1 MGKGKF
7 VAVRQRSG
15 LRREIV
21 IDCDRFGDRDEAG
34 GTKPG
39 QFPEKFAQL
48 FLEEVFKDA
57 SVRDEDGAGSGIILQ
72 PVEDVAPVKKEPFR
86 AGMVGLTFFNL
97 AGIEIDSV
105 KFAYLAHFPAEPFQH
120 LPVARSDL
128 DEAGAPAGERQRR
141 RDFARDPRVVP
152 EKKCLKT
159 VRKTFKE
166 FHRGGG

>member
-7 VAVRQRSG
+7 VAVRQRSS

-21 IDCDRFGDRDEAG
+21 IDRDRFGDRDEAG
-34 GTKPG
+34 GAKPRE
-39 QFPEKFAQL
+39 FPEKFTEL

-57 SVRDEDGAGSGIILQ
+57 SVRDEDGAGGGIILQ

-86 AGMVGLTFFNL
+86 AGVAGLTFFNL

-128 DEAGAPAGERQRR
+128 DQSGAPAGERERR
-141 RDFARDPRVVP
+141 RDFGRDPRMVP
-152 EKKCLKT
+152 EEKRLKT
-159 VRKTFKE
+159 IRKPFKE